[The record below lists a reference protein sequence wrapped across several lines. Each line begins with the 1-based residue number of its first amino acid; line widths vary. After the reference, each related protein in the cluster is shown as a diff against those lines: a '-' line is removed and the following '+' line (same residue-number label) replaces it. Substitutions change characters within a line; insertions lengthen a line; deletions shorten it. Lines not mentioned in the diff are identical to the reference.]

1 MVIGNSLK
9 ETNKSASLQTPKC
22 QKCLESGHWTY
33 ECKGK
38 RKFLHRTSRSS
49 LLNKRMKVLE
59 DIGKD
64 VETKL
69 VKMMPFTGKQK
80 RIVKKGL
87 SSNSSSTS
95 SSSSESSSDSSSDSD
110 SDSDSSTESSSEDS
124 ADSE

>member
-64 VETKL
+64 V
-69 VKMMPFTGKQK
+69 PFTGKQK